1 MEKQGRSGILFR
13 CFKEHATLKST
24 FRIKASPGRGKLS
37 PQVTDEGA
45 GQQHFALNT
54 PHPALRATCSPFC
67 RYATFSPGAGEI
79 CPQGVK
85 ALAPDQAPKIDFHEH
100 TKIGLDICAGTCY
113 NIVRKCGHRTSA
125 SISAFQAEEVG
136 SIPIARSIQKRR
148 WFVQNQRLSLYSGP
162 TFGLTSD
169 FESQKSPCEIQ
180 KEKSRAAAFQQLPG
194 SIFSRSQIWQKGKV
208 PLLRWK

>member
-1 MEKQGRSGILFR
+1 MGEKQLPW
-13 CFKEHATLKST
+13 KST

-85 ALAPDQAPKIDFHEH
+85 ALAPGQASKIDFREH
-100 TKIGLDICAGTCY
+100 LLPVQSPPPQK
-113 NIVRKCGHRTSA
+113 NRTPEQQG
-125 SISAFQAEEVG
+125 AFQPCGPGVRLMSFCSAEALFCFTAI
-136 SIPIARSIQKRR
+136 SRPDRRCARAR
-148 WFVQNQRLSLYSGP
+148 WS
-162 TFGLTSD
+162 
-169 FESQKSPCEIQ
+169 
-180 KEKSRAAAFQQLPG
+180 AARHRCP
-194 SIFSRSQIWQKGKV
+194 
-208 PLLRWK
+208 P